1 MELRLDVVWHIGDVV
16 QAQVRKESL
25 KIGDVTLKL
34 FLIFTMILHLRS
46 YVIGVRRVRIVR
58 QTRF

>member
-25 KIGDVTLKL
+25 KIGDVTLKF
-34 FLIFTMILHLRS
+34 FLIFIMILHLRS